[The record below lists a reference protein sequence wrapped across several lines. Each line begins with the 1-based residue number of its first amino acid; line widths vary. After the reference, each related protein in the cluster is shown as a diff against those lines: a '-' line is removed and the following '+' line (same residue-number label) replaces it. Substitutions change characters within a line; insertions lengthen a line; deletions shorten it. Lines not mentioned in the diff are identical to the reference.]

1 MWAGLYGVSARRR
14 RELRSEWTRS
24 DEAEVAR
31 RRDELALD
39 GDALKVLGTWSRRC
53 GDWPLARRILIVLN
67 WADGWPPG
75 YVAEALRC
83 GSCTVH
89 RTLNR
94 YRQGGPAGLVDR
106 RQDNGERKVDE
117 DYMKTLAELVYGRP
131 TDFRERRETWTQELL
146 AKVAAE
152 KTGVAVSISTMS
164 RVLAR
169 IGARLG
175 RPRPSVGCPWPR
187 PRRVRRISELRKL
200 IATLPPDEVAFW
212 EDEVDVHLNPKVG
225 PDWMMTG
232 QQKDVPTPGK
242 NQKRYIA
249 GAIHAHTKKMTWVT
263 GDRKASALFISLLW
277 RLASQYRRY
286 RVIHLI
292 LDNYII
298 HKSRITEKAVA
309 AFGGRIKLH
318 FLPPYCPNDNPIE
331 RVWRDFHANV
341 TRNHRCRTM
350 NALVANSETYLTDRN
365 ELLAPRARS
374 KAA

>member
-1 MWAGLYGVSARRR
+1 MWAGLFGVSARHR
-14 RELRSEWTRS
+14 RELRPKWTRG
-24 DEAEVAR
+24 DEVEVTR
-31 RRDELALD
+31 RRAELALD
-39 GDALKVLGTWSRRC
+39 RSSAKVMCAWARRC
-53 GDWPLARRILIVLN
+53 CDWPLARRILIVLN

-83 GSCTVH
+83 APTTVH

-94 YRQGGPAGLVDR
+94 YRQRGPAGLVDR
-106 RQDNGERKVDE
+106 RRDNGERKVDE
-117 DYMKTLAELVYGRP
+117 DYLKKLAELVYGRP
-131 TDFRERRETWTQELL
+131 TDFGERRATWTQELL
-146 AKVAAE
+146 VKVAARE
-152 KTGVAVSISTMS
+152 TGITVSISTMS
-164 RVLAR
+164 RVLAE

-175 RPRPSVGCPWPR
+175 SPRPSVGCPWPR
-187 PRRVRRISELRKL
+187 ARRVRRIKELRKL
-200 IATLPPDEVAFW
+200 IATLPPGEIAFW

-225 PDWMMTG
+225 LDWMMTN

-249 GAIHAHTKKMTWVT
+249 GAIHVHNKKMTWVT
-263 GDRKASALFISLLW
+263 GEKKASALFISLLW

-286 RVIHLI
+286 RVIHLV

-298 HKSRITEKAVA
+298 HKSKITEKAVA
-309 AFGGRIKLH
+309 AFGGKIKLH

-341 TRNHRCRTM
+341 TRNHRCKTM
-350 NALVANSETYLTDRN
+350 NELMANSETYLTIRN
-365 ELLAPRARS
+365 EQLAPRARS

>member
-1 MWAGLYGVSARRR
+1 MWAGLFGVSARHR
-14 RELRSEWTRS
+14 RELRPKWTRG
-24 DEAEVAR
+24 DEAEVTR
-31 RRDELALD
+31 RRAELALD
-39 GDALKVLGTWSRRC
+39 LSSAKVLGTWARRC
-53 GDWPLARRILIVLN
+53 CDWPLARRILIVLN

-83 GSCTVH
+83 APTTVH

-94 YRQGGPAGLVDR
+94 YRQRGPAGLVDR
-106 RQDNGERKVDE
+106 RRDNGERKVDE
-117 DYMKTLAELVYGRP
+117 DYMKKLAELVYGRP
-131 TDFRERRETWTQELL
+131 TDFGERRETWTQELL
-146 AKVAAE
+146 VKVAARE
-152 KTGVAVSISTMS
+152 TGIMVSISTMS
-164 RVLAR
+164 RVLAE

-175 RPRPSVGCPWPR
+175 APRPSVGCPWPR
-187 PRRVRRISELRKL
+187 AKRVRRINELRKL
-200 IATLPPDEVAFW
+200 IATLPSDEIAFW

-225 PDWMMTG
+225 LDWMMTN

-249 GAIHAHTKKMTWVT
+249 GAIHVHNKKMTWVT
-263 GDRKASALFISLLW
+263 GDKKASALFISLLW

-286 RVIHLI
+286 RVIHLV

-298 HKSRITEKAVA
+298 HKSKITQKAIA
-309 AFGGRIKLH
+309 AFGGKIKLH

-341 TRNHRCRTM
+341 TRNHRCKTM
-350 NALVANSETYLTDRN
+350 NELMVNSETYLTIRN
-365 ELLAPRARS
+365 EQLAPRARS